1 MKRIKTVL
9 IVLGILYSTQLFG
22 QCPNLSIDLPDTV
35 CLGENLTIVNSSTA
49 NAYAWDFC
57 VGDLS
62 LDPVGSDLSSV
73 ANVSGSR
80 GITQVY
86 DGSNWFVFITSKNNN
101 RLIRL
106 DLGNSLSNNPAAPVN
121 LGNLGILNNP
131 EPIKFIQEGSTWY
144 GLVHNGGT
152 GSLILLDFGTNL
164 TSVPTATQ
172 ILTGV
177 GGTSSNMDLGVDNG
191 NIIVLVS
198 NFSTNN
204 VTQINFGNSLTNTPG
219 GGDIRTTNSFP
230 GSSGLIDIDIQQVCG
245 IWYGLAVALNNGRIF
260 RLNFGNDLFSEPAVE
275 DVTGGLPS
283 GELPHRA
290 SFAVEGEMKYAF
302 VAAFSGKLIRL
313 NFGDSF
319 DNFPE
324 KDDLTNFGIMSNLR
338 SFSIDRGNSEWVG
351 FALNNSSS
359 ALYRISFPNSCT
371 ASIPESNAAEPAGV
385 NYSGSGKHYISLTG
399 IDTDGNVNTILDS
412 VYVRE
417 SATPAFSA
425 NLTCFGENT
434 AFTDLSIATE
444 TNITDWLWD
453 FDDPTTGANNS
464 SALQNPVHTFS
475 AVGNYNVN
483 LMVTDDCGQTSDVTI
498 EVKIVSELDLQPDF
512 STPAL
517 LCSNDFLSFTDAST
531 FTDDSPTAW
540 SWNFGDPSSGDN
552 TSTLQ
557 NPEHQYSNPG
567 NYDVEL
573 RVTGISG
580 CEKTIIKQITILE
593 GPSVDY
599 TFTDDCLN
607 NSITF
612 TNNSS
617 GLDITGYSWDFG
629 DGATSNLVNPTH
641 TFGSAGDYTIMLT
654 VDNALGCSVT
664 NTQTITIHAL
674 PEVAFINELAC
685 SNGSTQF
692 FDQTTVADANITA
705 WAWDFGDGN
714 TSSEKDPVHT
724 YESDGPFLVSLTTTS
739 NFGCV
744 ATLEKTVDVIVGP
757 TVDFD
762 INQVCLGEATRF
774 EDLSETSDG
783 TAITSWFWEIDG
795 QVFTEQNP
803 ETTFSAPGTYTASLT
818 VTSATFCTASITK
831 DVVINPLP
839 VADFSV
845 ENVCVGDVVRFSD
858 ESIVTGDDIA
868 EYSWDFDGL
877 GSSSDAN
884 PVFTFENT
892 GNYNIGLTITTVTGC
907 LSTVNK
913 TITVL
918 DSPEAAFTTD
928 VSQGP
933 PPLTV
938 NFQNNST
945 GGDSNDWN
953 FGNGETS
960 SVAHPIVTFADLGV
974 FETRLVVSTAAGCR
988 DTVTQT
994 INVVEPLMDLA
1005 LEGMTTLTQDGETQ
1019 VSLDIRNNGTL
1030 FVDKIQVKLQIG
1042 PEATVN
1048 QTITQTVAPGQ
1059 LMVYPLTVSVT
1070 NRPTTPYL
1078 CATLTPLETP
1088 FADHNL
1094 ANNTFC
1100 INLEEK
1106 ASIIKP
1112 FPNPSD
1118 HLVTVGVILQESQK
1132 VIITMHN
1139 AVGQPV
1145 IEKEF
1150 PNAPEGLNQFQ
1161 LDVSGVSDGLYWLK
1175 LQYGGS
1181 GDVFRMFVDK

>member
-1 MKRIKTVL
+1 MEKLNKEHF
-9 IVLGILYSTQLFG
+9 ILPFVFFLLVNNQIYS
-22 QCPNLSIDLPDTV
+22 QCPTVSVVIDNMVCKNQILNIQNSTSNATSYNWEFCAQDLNQVPSVQGIGNL
-35 CLGENLTIVNSSTA
+35 
-49 NAYAWDFC
+49 
-57 VGDLS
+57 
-62 LDPVGSDLSSV
+62 VGSNLP
-73 ANVSGSR
+73 R
-80 GITQVY
+80 GI
-86 DGSNWFVFITSKNNN
+86 DIIEDNGSWYAFVT
-101 RLIRL
+101 
-106 DLGNSLSNNPAAPVN
+106 SLSNNSLFRIDFGPSLNNSQPTFEN
-121 LGNLGILNNP
+121 LGNISGILNGP
-131 EPIKFIQEGSTWY
+131 QTIKMIKEGQDWY
-144 GLVHNGGT
+144 GLILNNTTLDIVRMAFGSNIQNTPTAEVAVSSIGGANSSIDF
-152 GSLILLDFGTNL
+152 GIANDSLI
-164 TSVPTATQ
+164 V
-172 ILTGV
+172 ILTERN
-177 GGTSSNMDLGVDNG
+177 TS
-191 NIIVLVS
+191 NINHI
-198 NFSTNN
+198 NFGSSITNN
-204 VTQINFGNSLTNTPG
+204 PSGPDIKQSGPISGLSGTFDIDLVQDCDQWYGFAVAYTNKKVYKLAFGNSLFATPTLTEVGVSEFGTDNPGRIVVLENGSNYHAIITTLSGNLYRVDLGNDLNNVNDVFTNLGNFGTLGSSFSLGFQKFSGEYIGISLNASSRNISQITFPSNCAANFKLSDQFEPKEIFYSEAG
-219 GGDIRTTNSFP
+219 TYNINFTATDIDGNISRFSKSITVLDDFAPDISFSNDNFCISSTNSFSAQNNTP
-230 GSSGLIDIDIQQVCG
+230 SQTITTWTWDFGDGSPTETGQNATHQYATAGTYEVILQAESDNTCGQVAFQEITIFDEPVPSFTVPAGLKCSNEGLLFTNTTAGDFGDIISWTWDFGDGGSSTEKD
-245 IWYGLAVALNNGRIF
+245 
-260 RLNFGNDLFSEPAVE
+260 P
-275 DVTGGLPS
+275 T
-283 GELPHRA
+283 
-290 SFAVEGEMKYAF
+290 YAF
-302 VAAFSGKLIRL
+302 ATAGTHNVKL
-313 NFGDSF
+313 
-319 DNFPE
+319 
-324 KDDLTNFGIMSNLR
+324 
-338 SFSIDRGNSEWVG
+338 
-351 FALNNSSS
+351 
-359 ALYRISFPNSCT
+359 T
-371 ASIPESNAAEPAGV
+371 ASIPGCTAETT
-385 NYSGSGKHYISLTG
+385 ISV
-399 IDTDGNVNTILDS
+399 D
-412 VYVRE
+412 
-417 SATPAFSA
+417 
-425 NLTCFGENT
+425 
-434 AFTDLSIATE
+434 
-444 TNITDWLWD
+444 
-453 FDDPTTGANNS
+453 
-464 SALQNPVHTFS
+464 
-475 AVGNYNVN
+475 
-483 LMVTDDCGQTSDVTI
+483 
-498 EVKIVSELDLQPDF
+498 VSEGPVVAYSFD
-512 STPAL
+512 
-517 LCSNDFLSFTDAST
+517 NDCF
-531 FTDDSPTAW
+531 
-540 SWNFGDPSSGDN
+540 
-552 TSTLQ
+552 
-557 NPEHQYSNPG
+557 
-567 NYDVEL
+567 
-573 RVTGISG
+573 
-580 CEKTIIKQITILE
+580 
-593 GPSVDY
+593 
-599 TFTDDCLN
+599 N

-612 TNNSS
+612 TNNTT
-617 GLDITGYSWDFG
+617 GADITGYTWDFG

-641 TFGSAGDYTIMLT
+641 TFASAGDYTIMLT
-654 VDNALGCSVT
+654 VDNTLGCSVT
-664 NTQTITIHAL
+664 NTQTVTVHAL

-685 SNGSTQF
+685 SNGGTQF
-692 FDQTTVADANITA
+692 FDQTTVAGANVTA

-714 TSSEKDPVHT
+714 ISTEKDPIHT
-724 YESDGPFLVSLTTTS
+724 YEGDGPFLVSLTATS

-762 INQVCLGEATRF
+762 INQVCLGEATQF

-803 ETTFSAPGTYTASLT
+803 EATFSAPGTYTASLT
-818 VTSATFCTASITK
+818 VTSATFCTATITK

-839 VADFSV
+839 TADFSV
-845 ENVCVGDVVRFSD
+845 ENACVRDEVRFSD

-877 GSSSDAN
+877 GSASDAN
-884 PVFTFENT
+884 PVFTFDNT
-892 GNYNIGLTITTVTGC
+892 GNYNIGLTITTVAGC
-907 LSTVNK
+907 ISTVNK
-913 TITVL
+913 TITIL

-938 NFQNNST
+938 NFQNNSA
-945 GGDSNDWN
+945 GGDSYDWN

-960 SVAHPIVTFADLGV
+960 SVAHPIVTFTDLGV

-1059 LMVYPLTVSVT
+1059 LMVYPLNVSVT
-1070 NRPTTPYL
+1070 NRASTPYL

-1088 FADHNL
+1088 FADHDQ

-1181 GDVFRMFVDK
+1181 EDVFRMFVDK